1 MGGEGGPHHGAL
13 EALRTQLPN
22 VSDVVPVRS
31 SSGTGYLLWLAYL
44 VSIIHY
50 IPYISIFTHL
60 VCSLIPLRPF
70 MACNSLYLGSYLMI
84 RQCA

>member
-44 VSIIHY
+44 VPINHY
-50 IPYISIFTHL
+50 FPFISIFKHRI
-60 VCSLIPLRPF
+60 CSLVPLCPF
-70 MACNSLYLGSYLMI
+70 MAYNLVYLGSYFEI
-84 RQCA
+84 R

>member
-22 VSDVVPVRS
+22 VSDVVLSVRHRE
-31 SSGTGYLLWLAYL
+31 TGYLLWLAYL
-44 VSIIHY
+44 VSINHY
-50 IPYISIFTHL
+50 IPFISIFMHL
-60 VCSLIPLRPF
+60 VCSLIPLCPF
-70 MACNSLYLGSYLMI
+70 MACNFVYLGSYLVI